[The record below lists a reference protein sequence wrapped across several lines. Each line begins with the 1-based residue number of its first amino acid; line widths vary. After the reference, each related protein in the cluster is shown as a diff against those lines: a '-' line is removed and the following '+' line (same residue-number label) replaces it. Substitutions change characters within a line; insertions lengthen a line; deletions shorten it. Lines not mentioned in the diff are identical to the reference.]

1 MKRILLLSVVAL
13 LAACDP
19 YSKEIVP
26 QVLPAE
32 LKDCKFYTV
41 NISNAGPILNI
52 VRCPASD
59 VSVLPSQKNPVA
71 TVTTDSGVPGQ
82 ADAAAR
88 AAKVDAILKQIDEN
102 IARLEAQ
109 KKELQ
114 K

>member
-19 YSKEIVP
+19 YVKQYTS
-26 QVLPAE
+26 QVTLPDD

-41 NISNAGPILNI
+41 KPERDGPTLNV
-52 VRCPASD
+52 VRCPLSETT
-59 VSVLPSQKNPVA
+59 VLPSQKSPTATATIEAPVPNA
-71 TVTTDSGVPGQ
+71 EAERQ
-82 ADAAAR
+82 
-88 AAKVDAILKQIDEN
+88 AKVDAVLKQIDAN